1 MRNFFLTLTFL
12 LSIIFTTATHAATF
26 PFSKAGASGVSTS
39 ITVTTTASTASLSL
53 TIKNPNRVTIN
64 KKLVVYSSSTCAL
77 PALLNENI
85 SMLRTDVLDKTFVV
99 GTTAS
104 LKPDTEYCFRYTDT
118 GWTDEIF
125 KTDAAVAPTS
135 FSDTW
140 PLTPSVLADKSVIL
154 AGKVDTTKYTGQVKN
169 LTIELQYSSTPDTY
183 DKKAQSISNTT
194 TNALGIAAD
203 GTYYFNIGN
212 SLTPGATYYIRE
224 VLTDSV
230 SGHTEQKTDTFVNT
244 DKGLVLEGS
253 AAAQDDFEKRS
264 YRLLAPFPG
273 LAVLLDPS
281 QCGAVSAGKIC
292 SINDLLNFIFKI
304 LIGVTAVSLVF
315 RLIWDGYRI
324 MTTDVPF
331 IKVNA
336 KSDFFTALGGLLLA
350 LSAYIILNTINPKL
364 VSNDISIQ
372 GVGVGVIVQPLS
384 EAHQYRLAQT
394 QDTPGA
400 KKFAR
405 TPYYDQIKSIV
416 AATAP
421 TVPHCLLQVA
431 IQRESSGGGQGVQL
445 IGHDEDVD
453 SDGIRSRKDFIASG
467 KKSDGTTFS
476 GASITDAGFKNTDH
490 TNPYTTKKA
499 PNPSASDLGLDWR
512 FTHSVGMFGTTF
524 GPKAGLVSD
533 AKKIYNGSTDLDIT
547 IAAKNMENFYDKCNH
562 DIKGTWTS
570 YGAWACTLTKPN
582 SFLDKEVPIRIDLY
596 NQCVLQ
602 DK

>member
-1 MRNFFLTLTFL
+1 MKLLFRYTL
-12 LSIIFTTATHAATF
+12 LSILGVLLSVQSAHAGRF
-26 PFSKAGASGVSTS
+26 SFSKKDPTYD
-39 ITVTTTASTASLSL
+39 VTTKIGLATGDTTGAFS
-53 TIKNPNRVTIN
+53 VTVVN
-64 KKLVVYSSSTCAL
+64 KETKQFTNVLNIYKADSSTGVCG
-77 PALLNENI
+77 
-85 SMLRTDVLDKTFVV
+85 TDVVF
-99 GTTAS
+99 
-104 LKPDTEYCFRYTDT
+104 TETH
-118 GWTDEIF
+118 IIQ
-125 KTDAAVAPTS
+125 P
-135 FSDTW
+135 
-140 PLTPSVLADKSVIL
+140 
-154 AGKVDTTKYTGQVKN
+154 
-169 LTIELQYSSTPDTY
+169 SSTFE
-183 DKKAQSISNTT
+183 KNTP
-194 TNALGIAAD
+194 LS
-203 GTYYFNIGN
+203 
-212 SLTPGATYYIRE
+212 SLTPNTTYCFDYDQWLGEKFTTDNGSTLATA
-224 VLTDSV
+224 TPPKDS
-230 SGHTEQKTDTFVNT
+230 
-244 DKGLVLEGS
+244 
-253 AAAQDDFEKRS
+253 S

-445 IGHDEDVD
+445 IGHDEDVN